1 MSDTG
6 AKGRSTADEDEFSEI
21 TKTAKR
27 VDCLWVHGS
36 RSEKSATR
44 EAKTK
49 AELATVKFRKVQKVK
64 KASIACRPT
73 ARVLKTS
80 ATRGPKINGRIAL

>member
-6 AKGRSTADEDEFSEI
+6 AKGRSTADEDEYSES

-27 VDCLWVHGS
+27 VDCLWAHGA

-44 EAKTK
+44 GAKDRSTAGNCKILKSLKSEKCVNCLK
-49 AELATVKFRKVQKVK
+49 AHDSGSEKMRHVGQR
-64 KASIACRPT
+64 
-73 ARVLKTS
+73 
-80 ATRGPKINGRIAL
+80 